1 MPFEEDIAMTRIT
14 CDAALRERLHD
25 LAEPLELCDE
35 SGHVLARIVPALDLE
50 LDFFRAPPIN
60 KADLRRRRMQEGKT
74 YTTAEVLAYLA
85 SL

>member
-1 MPFEEDIAMTRIT
+1 MRTVV
-14 CDAALRERLHD
+14 CDAALSEKLHD
-25 LAEPLELCDE
+25 LTEPLDLCDE

-60 KADLRRRRMQEGKT
+60 KADLRRRSMQLGKT
-74 YTTAEVLAYLA
+74 YRTAEVSAYLE